1 MTEAISSVIEAAR
14 VLVQA
19 ESDAVRSIADQIDE
33 NLVLTASAIGDS
45 VGRVIVTGV
54 GTSGFIAR
62 RAAHLFSVTGTPAF
76 FLHPTEA
83 LHGSLGAVSADD
95 VVIALSKGGS
105 SAEVN
110 DLVDRART
118 IGATVVALTSAPTSV
133 LAEVA
138 DITVVLRTPDEAD
151 PGAVIAM
158 GSTLAYGAWLDA
170 LALVL
175 MRTRQYSWESVR
187 FSHPGGAVGQCDSLP
202 APVPPLALP

>member
-110 DLVDRART
+110 DLVDRVRT
-118 IGATVVALTSAPTSV
+118 IGATVVALTSASTSV
-133 LAEVA
+133 LAEAA

-151 PGAVIAM
+151 PGSVIAM

-187 FSHPGGAVGQCDSLP
+187 FSHPGGAVGQRDSLP